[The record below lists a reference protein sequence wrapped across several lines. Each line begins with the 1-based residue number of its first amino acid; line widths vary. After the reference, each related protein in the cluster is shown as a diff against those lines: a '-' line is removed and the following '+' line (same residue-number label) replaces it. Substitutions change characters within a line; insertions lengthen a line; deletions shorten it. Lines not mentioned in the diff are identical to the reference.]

1 MSRNSF
7 YLIFVLFL
15 LIHASTGLAAQS
27 GILAAPQKVSE
38 HVYAWIGP
46 YGGPNPKNRGFRMN
60 MGFVVG
66 KDAVLVLETGF
77 YPDMAREMVAQIKN
91 ISKAPIKYALNS
103 NSQPDRYF
111 GNSVF
116 DEIGAELIAHEKEVL
131 RMRELVS
138 NHYMFLESSMEF
150 KNQNIPLPKIP
161 EKPINSERTIDLGG
175 GVKVNISFH
184 KAAHTPLPLIVHVVP
199 DNVVYAGDILYSGR
213 LLAVVPGGNI
223 KEWIDTFEHLRSY
236 TSATFIPGHG
246 NPSLLKAFE
255 SSTLGYLKLLND
267 HMRKMVEEGVD
278 MQDAI
283 DRLDQSAFSSLENY
297 DDLAGRNANIAFQE
311 AERAA
316 FE

>member
-1 MSRNSF
+1 M
-7 YLIFVLFL
+7 FVLFFL
-15 LIHASTGLAAQS
+15 LSASSGMASQS
-27 GILAAPQKVSE
+27 GILPAPQKVSQ

-46 YGGPNPKNRGFRMN
+46 YGGPNPQNHGFRMN

-66 KDAVLVLETGF
+66 KDAVLVFETGF
-77 YPDMAREMVAQIKN
+77 YPAMAKEMIAHIKH
-91 ISKAPIKYALNS
+91 ISKAPIKYAINS

-111 GNSVF
+111 GNSAF
-116 DEIGAELIAHEKEVL
+116 EEIGAELIAHEKEVL

-138 NHYMFLESSMEF
+138 NHYVFLESSMEF
-150 KNQNIPLPKIP
+150 KNQNIPLPKLPQTRLNATRI
-161 EKPINSERTIDLGG
+161 IDLGG

-184 KAAHTPLPLIVHVVP
+184 KAAHTPMPLIVHVEP

-223 KEWIDTFEHLRSY
+223 RQWIDTFEYLRSY

-246 NPSLLKAFE
+246 SPSPLKAFE
-255 SSTLGYLKLLND
+255 SSTLDYLKMLD
-267 HMRKMVEEGVD
+267 AHMRKMVEEGVD

-283 DRLDQSAFSSLENY
+283 DRLDQSAFSKLENY
-297 DDLAGRNANIAFQE
+297 EDLAGRNANVAFQE